1 MAGFRITVT
10 FDEGIEKVMYGAFA
24 SQESEIVTSG
34 SSLSVAPDTYF
45 KPIFKDG
52 YVINTFEGV
61 KETSTEG
68 VYSYTTDTI
77 VFTSK
82 LGQSM
87 SETWVL
93 NADENT
99 TSLANTTVDFTSNG
113 ESFKGI
119 AASNRHTGPFGIEY
133 YPTTS
138 FQGGTLVKREDGT
151 WSDDAWRTIVFDKPV
166 TDTTLL
172 TWLQA
177 NGKKQVK
184 TDEVIKSIQT
194 HLREAYEELK
204 TKSATIPTQR
214 NFANLAGSIGT
225 ISIGV
230 DTSDATATADD
241 ILKDKTA
248 YVNGVKV
255 VGAIET
261 YDGTFEDVGVVKGD
275 LITIENKQY
284 RVLNINDT
292 IAEVLAMY
300 DASTSQV
307 FNSTSKTI
315 SFNGMSGQKYSGSD
329 LDMYLNETFF
339 ATLSATIQTA
349 IVPKDIN
356 QDMWTLT
363 GGISGTGWYK
373 YHYGITGSFI
383 SSKYDTTL
391 FGTVAVGSRKIY
403 ALSVQDI
410 IDYLGVPDKGDIY
423 LEELARLFY
432 NSDSETMQNI
442 WFRSAYSFGGT
453 GQYVT
458 QAMHTKTTVFSHSV
472 CSTGLYV
479 RPAFQIDLSKINYT
493 KN

>member
-99 TSLANTTVDFTSNG
+99 TSLANTAVDFTSNG

-119 AASNRHTGPFGIEY
+119 AASNMHTGPFGIEY

-138 FQGGTLVKREDGT
+138 FQGGTLVKSEDGT

-184 TDEVIKSIQT
+184 TDDIIKSIQT

-214 NFANLAGSIGT
+214 NLANLAGSIGT
-225 ISIGV
+225 ISTGV

-248 YVNGVKV
+248 YVNGVKIT
-255 VGAIET
+255 GTIEN
-261 YDGTFEDVGVVKGD
+261 YDGTFEDVVKV
-275 LITIENKQY
+275 IEAGTYKWANNPDISIGLAY
-284 RVLNINDT
+284 ADFNFTSNAFSFNRVYVMPS
-292 IAEVLAMY
+292 AY
-300 DASTSQV
+300 DAKIGYTPRPEYLEDVGWNGSSWGYVEDGSWYTDKAYQ
-307 FNSTSKTI
+307 TI
-315 SFNGMSGQKYSGSD
+315 
-329 LDMYLNETFF
+329 
-339 ATLSATIQTA
+339 TLSTDQQVDTDFYEWA
-349 IVPKDIN
+349 IA
-356 QDMWTLT
+356 
-363 GGISGTGWYK
+363 GGNLLK
-373 YHYGITGSFI
+373 
-383 SSKYDTTL
+383 
-391 FGTVAVGSRKIY
+391 
-403 ALSVQDI
+403 Q
-410 IDYLGVPDKGDIY
+410 
-423 LEELARLFY
+423 
-432 NSDSETMQNI
+432 
-442 WFRSAYSFGGT
+442 
-453 GQYVT
+453 
-458 QAMHTKTTVFSHSV
+458 
-472 CSTGLYV
+472 
-479 RPAFQIDLSKINYT
+479 
-493 KN
+493 